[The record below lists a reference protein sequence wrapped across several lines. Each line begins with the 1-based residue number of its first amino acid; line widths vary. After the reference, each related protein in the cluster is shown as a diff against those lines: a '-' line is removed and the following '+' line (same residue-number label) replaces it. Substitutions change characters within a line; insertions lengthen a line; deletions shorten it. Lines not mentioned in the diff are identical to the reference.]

1 LKKTLVYTFLLVL
14 IQGTL
19 FHHAFSQKSA
29 EEELKDANKLF
40 EDGKYKEAAPLFLK
54 KLSVDQK
61 SAEFNFK
68 YGTCILYSDG
78 NKKEGLKYLRFASS
92 MSNVDSRVWFHLGK
106 AYHLNYMFSDAV
118 KSYQKFIQLNPKDQE
133 KYNVQLEIDAC
144 NYGKKLLKT
153 ITEVQVVSR
162 KEFTTKDFFYAYK
175 LQGIGGEMALING
188 LRSDLDKKKEHDIIV
203 YFPSKKSINSTI
215 FYSSYGKD
223 GKNGKDIYKVNR
235 LPDGTF
241 GQPQIVNGPVNTSF
255 DEDFPYMH
263 PDGRT
268 FYFASKGHNSMG
280 GYDIFRCYY
289 DEDNNTFSKPENVD
303 FAINTPGDDML
314 FVTDSLEKM
323 AFFASTRE
331 SATGKINVYNVLVD
345 RLPINIAI
353 LKGNFIN
360 EINESY
366 LSASITIEDVATGE
380 VVGIYNTNRN
390 TGSYLITLPKGGK
403 YKFSVMGESQKVH
416 VGLVD
421 IPPMKELKPLKQELV
436 LTKEENVEVL
446 KIRNLFDEEFENV
459 DEILAEVFL
468 GKSKLDPNIDP
479 DDTSALSGDGTSDN
493 LDIKAD
499 EDVLAVAKKDAD
511 QLQQDYETAKI
522 KMEGAYAFALKKQN
536 EAKEKSDKAND
547 LLIEASKVT
556 DVNEKEQLLQAA
568 NDLNEEAAK
577 DNALAVSGFNL
588 AKGMET
594 DVAKKKKDAD
604 VAKEFEKGIEQAVNA
619 KNHKEVISE
628 LEKQKEFIKNVQEN
642 NGESRDNETAL
653 RNEASEKKKEVDKTK
668 NRLDDLY
675 ENESDLKSDIAKL
688 KQEYENPNTKKD
700 RKKEIETLLREK
712 ETELSDTQ
720 AQIAANDKKY
730 KQLIAEQMELDQ
742 QLAVMTGISDGAVI
756 SQAEKDKLA
765 QEISNN
771 NVNETIEKNKTQINS
786 GQNENRT
793 DREKTQDFLAENSQY
808 DELTKR
814 KNEASKNPDKKTG
827 LTEEK
832 KINDQI
838 IQELEKANTELEK
851 KYSSETDPEKKKEIA
866 SQIEE
871 VKKMKEET
879 VADNQ
884 KIEKDIAAVNTTTN
898 DVTNENTEIV
908 LTDDRKKELTN
919 STLPG
924 YNEQV
929 NAINN
934 STDPQKEKLADKVDL
949 NDNVIKNADNRI
961 SQIDKVLPNLT
972 GDDRKKLE
980 KEKSELEQL
989 KKKLEEEN
997 ESHEK
1002 EIAKIEQ
1009 DEKNAAATNNTND
1022 TKNNFTTENKD
1033 QINEVD
1039 PGYETKINEIK
1050 NSGKSDTRMEY
1061 ETKKAN
1067 EELLTQIEEKENKIK
1082 TDNTI
1087 SESDKKKQLDDLNT
1101 LKEKTENEIN
1111 EGDRKLA
1118 ENGVKTNK
1126 VENTEVNATDYTDVN
1141 ALKNVATIEKKS
1153 DAIEKREENLDNL
1166 YVESA
1171 ETSDPDKKKE
1181 IDKKIASEE
1190 KSLYNDVNN
1199 LAPELE
1205 KANTA
1210 EYSKTDAAVEKTKK
1224 DILRNGNPDE
1234 TNSTYKQAQEEE
1246 SRAEQDKKDADYLRN
1261 QAKLEKDPGKK
1272 AELNAEAA
1280 EKEKSA
1286 IEHSREANRLYDAYK
1301 NEMPVATN
1309 AGVQNMSEEKKETVN
1324 SVDPDYIKEMAAI
1337 ENSGDSPEEKNI
1349 RKNEA
1354 QEDLI
1359 KNIEKEELKVKTDF
1373 SSTEEEKNK
1382 KLKELN
1388 ELKNDTKREMEK
1400 SDEELKEAG
1409 LSDPRNSDVKYE
1421 SLSFNSTE
1429 SNKQIEDVKKDLA
1442 ALDKMKEE
1450 ANEARKDFVTIED
1463 EKLKKL
1469 AKTDLD
1475 KKDKNIANKEIAVAD
1490 DLKAANDADWKEV
1503 QSEYQQKKETS
1514 SGSFNANDERKT
1526 TADQLA
1532 SEAEND
1538 RKEAEQLRLEASKE
1552 KDVLVKAD
1560 KLRNAYELEKNANE
1574 KMKVASDLLDQSMAN
1589 SLASKVTTENKDG
1602 KGNTIVPENKD
1613 ERNSTQIRK
1622 LAADE
1627 LRKADSLNNA
1637 AADYEKQAQSG
1648 NKKSKEE
1655 NKKKADDLRKE
1666 AETHQGISNGL
1677 YAKANEEEKKEEKL
1691 FTEQVKRNE
1700 EEKIRE
1706 EKKEEVKT
1714 MPEYVQYYDLKKR
1727 ADDKK
1732 AAADKVKADAENQ
1745 QSIAD
1750 NTRKEAEDTRTLAS
1764 NESDVSRKDQLSKT
1778 ANDLDKK
1785 ANQAERK
1792 ADSLNRVAEKMYVES
1807 SGFNWDVEQYLK
1819 KIDSKKSEDI
1829 LLATSD
1835 GKLPEPD
1842 KSLTV
1847 ATDPTKKDFI
1857 PPTVV
1862 TQDVFV
1868 KTETAVYN
1876 ENNPIPI
1883 DPKLPSGPF
1892 LKVQVGAFRNP
1903 INPAIYKNFAPVT
1916 GESKGDGI
1924 TRYTVGY
1931 FTNLES
1937 AIKARDEIRAMGY
1950 KDAFVVGFEDG
1961 KRTSVDNALA
1971 KLNGT
1976 NSEVAVTNTNSTN
1989 TTNTTNNINTANS
2002 ANTTNNTNTSNP
2014 SNEELVKNFTADE
2027 KKDDYYTAVPNAAK
2041 ANQIEVIKGLF
2052 YTVQVGVYSKPVT
2065 PDKIFNLSP
2074 LNSELITRN
2083 NWIRYTTGIFTNFAK
2098 ADSRKDEIRT
2108 IGVKDAFVVAYING
2122 NKITPEKANELLKQY
2137 GDTILVKTDAAGNP
2151 VKGTSSLNS
2160 STNTNTNASTNTNNA
2175 NTNANTS
2182 TNTTNTSNSN
2192 PNQKYTIILG
2202 EYGEEVPNK
2211 DAEIFIRHPNDGIK
2225 RKTENGK
2232 TVFYLDGIT
2241 GKEKAEK
2248 TLQQY
2253 KEEGLTN
2260 ARIDDGTATSNN
2272 SGSNPNSGEKPKL
2285 LKQVNGLVFQVY
2297 LGEYVSDLPD
2307 YVTAIILNNM
2317 SKGIKRKETG
2327 TGSTIYFTGD
2337 FTSYDEAMKD
2347 KAYFFIEGITD
2358 VKIIPLH
2365 NTKEISVTEAL
2376 NLMYE

>member
-1 LKKTLVYTFLLVL
+1 MLL
-14 IQGTL
+14 IQGGL
-19 FHHAFSQKSA
+19 YHHAFSQKSA

-78 NKKEGLKYLRFASS
+78 NKKEGLKYLKFASS

-118 KSYQKFIQLNPKDQE
+118 KSYQKFIQLNPKEQE

-289 DEDNNTFSKPENVD
+289 DADNNTFSQPQNVD

-331 SATGKINVYNVLVD
+331 SAVGKINVYNVLVD

-446 KIRNLFDEEFENV
+446 KIRNLFDEEFDNV

-479 DDTSALSGDGTSDN
+479 EDTAALSGDGTSDN

-511 QLQQDYETAKI
+511 QLQQEYETAKV
-522 KMEGAYAFALKKQN
+522 KMEGAYAFAMKKQN

-556 DVNEKEQLLQAA
+556 DVNEKEQMLQAA
-568 NDLNEEAAK
+568 NELNEEAAK

-588 AKGMET
+588 AKGMES
-594 DVAKKKKDAD
+594 DVAQKKKDAD
-604 VAKEFEKGIEQAVNA
+604 IAKEFEKGIEQAVNA
-619 KNHKEVISE
+619 KNHKEVIDK

-653 RNEASEKKKEVDKTK
+653 REKASEKKKEVDKTK

-675 ENESDLKSDIAKL
+675 ETESDLVNDIEKL
-688 KQEYENPNTKKD
+688 KQEYNNPNTKKD
-700 RKKEIETLLREK
+700 RKKEIENLIKQNES
-712 ETELSDTQ
+712 ELSDTR
-720 AQIAANDKKY
+720 AQITANDKKY
-730 KQLIAEQMELDQ
+730 KQLISEQMELDQ
-742 QLAVMTGISDGAVI
+742 QLAVITGISDGAQI

-765 QEISNN
+765 NEINNN
-771 NVNETIEKNKTQINS
+771 NVSETIEKNKNQINS

-793 DREKTQDFLAENSQY
+793 NREKTQDFLAENSQFS
-808 DELTKR
+808 ELTKR

-832 KINDQI
+832 KINEQI
-838 IQELEKANTELEK
+838 IQELDKANTELEK
-851 KYSSETDPEKKKEIA
+851 KYNSESDPEKKKEIA
-866 SQIEE
+866 SQMEE

-879 VADNQ
+879 IVENQ
-884 KIEKDIAAVNTTTN
+884 KLEKDIAAVNTTTTN
-898 DVTNENTEIV
+898 DVTNDDNAVV

-919 STLPG
+919 TTLPG
-924 YNEQV
+924 YDAQV

-989 KKKLEEEN
+989 KKKLEDEN
-997 ESHEK
+997 DTHEK
-1002 EIAKIEQ
+1002 EIAKIEL
-1009 DEKNAAATNNTND
+1009 DEKNAVVTTNNND
-1022 TKNNFTTENKD
+1022 IKNNFTTENKD
-1033 QINEVD
+1033 QINQVD
-1039 PGYETKINEIK
+1039 PGYENKVNEIK
-1050 NSGKSDTRMEY
+1050 NSGKSETRIEY

-1082 TDNTI
+1082 NDNTL
-1087 SESDKKKQLDDLNT
+1087 SESDKKKELDELNS
-1101 LKEKTENEIN
+1101 LKEKTENEIK

-1118 ENGVKTNK
+1118 DNGVKTNK
-1126 VENTEVNATDYTDVN
+1126 VENTEVNASDYTDAN
-1141 ALKNVATIEKKS
+1141 ALKNAATIEKKS
-1153 DAIEKREENLDNL
+1153 DAIEKREENLNNL

-1171 ETSDPDKKKE
+1171 ETSDPDKKKDIE
-1181 IDKKIASEE
+1181 KKIAAEE
-1190 KSLYNDVNN
+1190 KSLYNEVNS

-1210 EYSKTDAAVEKTKK
+1210 EYAKTDAAVEKAKK

-1234 TNSTYKQAQEEE
+1234 SNSTYKQAQEEE
-1246 SRAEQDKKDADYLRN
+1246 NRAEQDKKDAEYLRN

-1301 NEMPVATN
+1301 NEMPVASN
-1309 AGVQNMSEEKKETVN
+1309 AGVQNMSDEKKEAVN
-1324 SVDPDYIKEMAAI
+1324 SVDPEYLKEMASI
-1337 ENSGDSPEEKNI
+1337 ENSGDSQEEKNI

-1359 KNIEKEELKVKTDF
+1359 KNIEKEELKVKSDF
-1373 SSTEEEKNK
+1373 STSEEEKEK

-1388 ELKNDTKREMEK
+1388 ELKNDTRREMEK
-1400 SDEELKEAG
+1400 SDEELKDAG
-1409 LSDPRNSDVKYE
+1409 ISDPRNSDVKYE
-1421 SLSFNSTE
+1421 SLSFNTTE
-1429 SNKQIEDVKKDLA
+1429 GNKQIEDVKKDLA
-1442 ALDKMKEE
+1442 ALDKMKQE
-1450 ANEARKDFVTIED
+1450 ANDAREDYVTIED
-1463 EKLKKL
+1463 EKLKKI
-1469 AKTDLD
+1469 AKADLD

-1503 QSEYQQKKETS
+1503 QSEYQKKNETAS
-1514 SGSFNANDERKT
+1514 SSFNANDDRKN
-1526 TADQLA
+1526 TANQLA
-1532 SEAEND
+1532 AEAEND

-1560 KLRNAYELEKNANE
+1560 KLRNAYELEKEAND
-1574 KMKVASDLLDQSMAN
+1574 KMNVASDLLDQSMAN
-1589 SLASKVTTENKDG
+1589 SLASKVTSENKDT
-1602 KGNTIVPENKD
+1602 KGNLIVPENKD

-1637 AADYEKQAQSG
+1637 AAEYEKLAQSG

-1655 NKKKADDLRKE
+1655 NKTKANDLKVE
-1666 AETHQGISNGL
+1666 AATHQEISNSL

-1714 MPEYVQYYDLKKR
+1714 MPEYVQYYDLKKK
-1727 ADDKK
+1727 AEDKK
-1732 AAADKVKADAENQ
+1732 AQADKVKAEAEHQ
-1745 QSIAD
+1745 QAIAD

-1764 NESDVSRKDQLSKT
+1764 NENDASRKDQLTKT

-1835 GKLPEPD
+1835 GLLPEPD

-1847 ATDPTKKDFI
+1847 AADPTKKDFV
-1857 PPTVV
+1857 PPAVV

-1868 KTETAVYN
+1868 KTETPVYS
-1876 ENNPIPI
+1876 ESNPIPI

-1903 INPAIYKNFAPVT
+1903 INPTIYKNFAPVT

-1937 AIKARDEIRAMGY
+1937 AMKARDEIRAMGY

-1961 KRTSVDNALA
+1961 KRTTVDKALA

-1976 NSEVAVTNTNSTN
+1976 NTNVAV
-1989 TTNTTNNINTANS
+1989 NTANP
-2002 ANTTNNTNTSNP
+2002 TNPTNPTNLT
-2014 SNEELVKNFTADE
+2014 NEELVKNFNADE
-2027 KKDDYYTAVPNAAK
+2027 KKDDYYSSVPNAAK

-2083 NWIRYTTGIFTNFAK
+2083 NWIRYTTGVYTNFAK
-2098 ADSRKDEIRT
+2098 ADNRKEEIRN

-2122 NKITPEKANELLKQY
+2122 NKITPEKANELLQQY
-2137 GDTILVKTDAAGNP
+2137 GDSILVKFDASGNP
-2151 VKGTSSLNS
+2151 VKGTSSVN
-2160 STNTNTNASTNTNNA
+2160 NTNNTNNIN
-2175 NTNANTS
+2175 NTNNTNNT
-2182 TNTTNTSNSN
+2182 TNTTNPTNTTNVTTTPTN
-2192 PNQKYTIILG
+2192 PTNNTNQKYTIILG
-2202 EYGEEVPNK
+2202 EYGEDVPNK

-2232 TVFYLDGIT
+2232 TIFYLDGVS
-2241 GKEKAEK
+2241 GKDKAERIV
-2248 TLQQY
+2248 QQF
-2253 KEEGLTN
+2253 KDEGLTG
-2260 ARIDDGTATSNN
+2260 ARIDDGSTGTNN
-2272 SGSNPNSGEKPKL
+2272 GTTNTGNNEKPKT
-2285 LKQVNGLVFQVY
+2285 LKQVDGLIFQVY

-2307 YVTAIILNNM
+2307 HVTAVILNNM

-2327 TGSTIYFTGD
+2327 STASTIYYTGD
-2337 FTSYDEAMKD
+2337 FKNYDDALKD

-2358 VKIIPLH
+2358 VKVVPLY
-2365 NTKEISVTEAL
+2365 NSKEITVSEAL